1 MINNRFNVVY
11 LMLAVVRNI
20 NDKIKQNDKK
30 RRLLKSKGN
39 L

>member
-39 L
+39 R